1 MRIVTHRF
9 FIFILLCLVLSTQAI
24 FWQEQ
29 PVVSCFFPRAYVP
42 RMLPGNSRWW
52 ERCDAQ
58 ENDLRWIGQIE
69 LSAAQTFR
77 PERITQCLFGGGVEN
92 CFQTLCTA
100 GSQTNGRGCKKIV
113 LKEHHRKDGKCHTPM
128 TERLPFSV
136 DWLADYFWLPTDFV
150 SEVRFKPV
158 LNTYRVTPSLH
169 SAYLINDCTAL
180 EMELFLPIEHAT
192 WNMHLTEKIRSR
204 GVNADTAGYFSADP
218 IDRSELEPSARAFF
232 AGKAPTI
239 PGIIIHPLKEAKI
252 ASCPLDKTALNCAY
266 LKAGLYSTLGE
277 WFLGGVGAILSIP
290 AGTRPTGDYLFEPLV
305 GDGHYWRY
313 GIEGYAQFSFP
324 IAEDPLCRSWGLLT
338 LESTITSCAPSHQK
352 RTFDLC
358 NNPNSRYMLIH
369 KPFALVPEY
378 SYLANISTLDVKAHI
393 NVLFE
398 ISATLTYAMERA
410 NWSFGYRFWARSD
423 DKLKLTCPDQFLS
436 GVWALKGDAT
446 VYGFAIAPG
455 ALPPGTPQRI
465 TVSESKATIEAG
477 TNMPSH
483 GSTDPATIAAAQR
496 NPNIDNATLAT
507 TELGQ
512 PLAAS
517 QSDLTIGNQINLS
530 DPPIFLSIH
539 DLNIKSACST
549 GMLHTVFMIV
559 DTQLNA
565 LDAAAA
571 IHLYMRGE
579 IDCGKASTAVPPAR
593 FNQCVNI
600 TPSQWEVAF
609 GLYIDF

>member
-1 MRIVTHRF
+1 
-9 FIFILLCLVLSTQAI
+9 
-24 FWQEQ
+24 
-29 PVVSCFFPRAYVP
+29 
-42 RMLPGNSRWW
+42 MLPGNSRWW

-58 ENDLRWIGQIE
+58 KNDLRWIGQLE

-92 CFQTLCTA
+92 CFQTLCIS
-100 GSQTNGRGCKKIV
+100 GSQSISRGCKKIV
-113 LKEHHRKDGKCHTPM
+113 LKEHHRKDDKCHTPI

-158 LNTYRVTPSLH
+158 LNTYRVTPSAH
-169 SAYLINDCTAL
+169 GAYLIDDCTAL
-180 EMELFLPIEHAT
+180 EVELFLPLEHTT
-192 WNMHLTEKIRSR
+192 WNIHLTEKIRSS
-204 GVNADTAGYFSADP
+204 GTNADAAGYFGAEH
-218 IDRSELEPSARAFF
+218 IDRSELEPNARAFF
-232 AGKAPTI
+232 AGNAPKI
-239 PGIIIHPLKEAKI
+239 PGIIIHPLKHANI
-252 ASCPLDKTALNCAY
+252 ASCQQDKTALNCAY
-266 LKAGLYSTLGE
+266 LKVGIYSTPGD

-290 AGTRPTGDYLFEPLV
+290 AGTRPTGEYLFEPLV

-313 GIEGYAQFSFP
+313 GIEGYAQFSFD
-324 IAEDPLCRSWGLLT
+324 ISQDPNCRSWGLFT

-369 KPFALVPEY
+369 KPFAPVPEY

-398 ISATLTYAMERA
+398 ISTTLTYATERA
-410 NWSFGYRFWARSD
+410 NWSFGYRFWARGD
-423 DKLKLTCPDQFLS
+423 DKLKFVCPDQFPADT
-436 GVWALKGDAT
+436 WALKGDAT

-455 ALPPGTPQRI
+455 ALPAGTPQRI
-465 TVSESKATIEAG
+465 AASESEATIETG
-477 TNMPSH
+477 TNMPSQ
-483 GSTDPATIAAAQR
+483 GSTDPVVIVAAQR
-496 NPNIDNATLAT
+496 NPNIDNPMSAT
-507 TELGQ
+507 TNLGQ

-517 QSDLTIGNQINLS
+517 PSDLTLGNQVNLS
-530 DPPIFLSIH
+530 DQPIFFNIN

-559 DTQLNA
+559 DTQLND
-565 LDAAAA
+565 LDAATA

-579 IDCGKASTAVPPAR
+579 IDCGKASTAVPPVC
-593 FNQCVNI
+593 FDQCVNI
-600 TPSQWEVAF
+600 APSQWEVAF